1 MLGRR
6 EYQKNQMVDGLAVH
20 VVQGFLL
27 SWAPFGRRG
36 DCRRRRGLF
45 LRFSYLCFFIF
56 FRSCRTSQT
65 LRNTCNDG

>member
-27 SWAPFGRRG
+27 SWAPFGRRVG
-36 DCRRRRGLF
+36 RRRRRGLF
-45 LRFSYLCFFIF
+45 LRFSYLCFFYF
-56 FRSCRTSQT
+56 
-65 LRNTCNDG
+65 LP